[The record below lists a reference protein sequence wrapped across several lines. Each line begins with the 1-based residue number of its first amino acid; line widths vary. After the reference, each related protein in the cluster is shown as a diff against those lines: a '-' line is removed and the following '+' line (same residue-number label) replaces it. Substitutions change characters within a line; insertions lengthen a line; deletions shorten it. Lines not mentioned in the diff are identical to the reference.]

1 MRGHTGEVQQSLDLG
16 LVKWFESELGGKGDD
31 PVVPSHGGSVEGD
44 PRRLRNVESA
54 DDAVRVTASVSIPAH
69 ELEWRFGPSGGPGG
83 QHANRAHTRAEVR
96 FDIESSPSLTEGQ
109 RNRLMKKFGSVVVV
123 SADDERSQLRNR
135 RLAVDRLRLRLADAL
150 VIEKHRRPTRP
161 GRGAVE
167 RRLDAKRRQASR
179 KQDRRPNLDD

>member
-1 MRGHTGEVQQSLDLG
+1 MDGAEDG
-16 LVKWFESELGGKGDD
+16 L
-31 PVVPSHGGSVEGD
+31 
-44 PRRLRNVESA
+44 
-54 DDAVRVTASVSIPAH
+54 RVTASVVIAVS

-96 FDIESSPSLTEGQ
+96 FDIETSPSLTEGQ
-109 RNRLMKKFGSVVVV
+109 RNRLMRKLGSAVVV

-135 RLAVDRLRLRLADAL
+135 RLALDRLRLRLADAL
-150 VIEKHRRPTRP
+150 VVEKPRRPTRP

-179 KQDRRPNLDD
+179 KQDRRPNFED

>member
-1 MRGHTGEVQQSLDLG
+1 M
-16 LVKWFESELGGKGDD
+16 
-31 PVVPSHGGSVEGD
+31 
-44 PRRLRNVESA
+44 ESA
-54 DDAVRVTASVSIPAH
+54 DDVLRVTASVRIPAH

-96 FDIESSPSLTEGQ
+96 FDIGSSGAFSDSQ
-109 RNRLMKKFGSVVVV
+109 RQRVMARLGPVVVA

-135 RLAVDRLRLRLADAL
+135 RLALERLRVKLERALR
-150 VIEKHRRPTRP
+150 VETPRRPTRP

-179 KQDRRPNLDD
+179 KQQRRRNFED

>member
-1 MRGHTGEVQQSLDLG
+1 MDGAEDG
-16 LVKWFESELGGKGDD
+16 L
-31 PVVPSHGGSVEGD
+31 
-44 PRRLRNVESA
+44 
-54 DDAVRVTASVSIPAH
+54 RVTASVVIAVT

-96 FDIESSPSLTEGQ
+96 FDIETSSSLTEGQ
-109 RNRLMKKFGSVVVV
+109 RNRLMKKLGAVVAV

-135 RLAVDRLRLRLADAL
+135 RLALDRLRLRLADAL
-150 VIEKHRRPTRP
+150 VVEKPRRPTRP

-179 KQDRRPNLDD
+179 KQDRRPNFED

>member
-1 MRGHTGEVQQSLDLG
+1 MDGAEDG
-16 LVKWFESELGGKGDD
+16 L
-31 PVVPSHGGSVEGD
+31 
-44 PRRLRNVESA
+44 
-54 DDAVRVTASVSIPAH
+54 RVTASVVIAVS

-96 FDIESSPSLTEGQ
+96 FDIETSPSLTEGQ
-109 RNRLMKKFGSVVVV
+109 RNRLMKKLGSAVVV

-135 RLAVDRLRLRLADAL
+135 RLALDRLRLRLADAL
-150 VIEKHRRPTRP
+150 VVEKPRRPTRP

-179 KQDRRPNLDD
+179 KQDRRPNFED

>member
-1 MRGHTGEVQQSLDLG
+1 MDG
-16 LVKWFESELGGKGDD
+16 SE
-31 PVVPSHGGSVEGD
+31 
-44 PRRLRNVESA
+44 
-54 DDAVRVTASVSIPAH
+54 DALRVTASVCIPAN

-96 FDIESSPSLTEGQ
+96 FDIGNSPSLTEGQ
-109 RNRLMKKFGSVVVV
+109 RNRFMAKLGTAVLVV

-135 RLAVDRLRLRLADAL
+135 RLALDRLRLRLADAL

-179 KQDRRPNLDD
+179 KQDRRRNFED